1 MTHARIHIP
10 TQSIATMPYDS
21 LKEHFGARSSGRII
35 GKRLLRALILQ
46 VTHARRRGA
55 EPGVDGNLRSF
66 YYRFVKPVYARIPGG
81 LAGRSDPYEQM
92 LDVFVELVRDRK
104 LISYAELDLVDDN
117 WQHRRLGTTSP
128 GTVLYAEK
136 AGFFRW
142 LVRQHEHFGVTVIAL
157 GGAPSLLS
165 SEYLLAQLRR
175 ASWTGPLTLIGIVDW
190 DPSGWALAQ
199 AFEDQLVALGAKL
212 HAHHQLVSPSLLD
225 PTSLAWTTY
234 PLPARQK
241 TLNRRWLDAT
251 GGINGQLL
259 GLESDAIPKATL
271 AAQLPDLLPQN
282 PVGA

>member
-10 TQSIATMPYDS
+10 PSNIRTMSYDS

-46 VTHARRRGA
+46 VSAAIRRG
-55 EPGVDGNLRSF
+55 EEDGVDGNLRSF

-142 LVRQHEHFGVTVIAL
+142 LVRQHEQLGVTVMAL

-199 AFEDQLVALGAKL
+199 AFEDQLGALGAEL

-251 GGINGQLL
+251 GGIDGQLL
-259 GLESDAIPKATL
+259 GLEADAIPKATL
-271 AAQLPDLLPQN
+271 AAQLPDLLPKK